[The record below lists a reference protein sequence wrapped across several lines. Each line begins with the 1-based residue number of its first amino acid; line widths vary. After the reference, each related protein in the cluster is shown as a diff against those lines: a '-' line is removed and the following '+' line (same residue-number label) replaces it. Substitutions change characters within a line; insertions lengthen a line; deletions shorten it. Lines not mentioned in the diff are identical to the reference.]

1 MILEPE
7 RAAVLLAERLS
18 RPPAGRAVP
27 PAGADDPAPPDA
39 AGFPVAHRDGSEWL
53 ALRTLEELGIHCEA
67 NGALQDLKG
76 FLIASSR
83 GAEIVVSDRL
93 TAEER
98 LVVYASLLAHAVLE
112 EAPEKPDGL
121 LSLLRLP
128 AHTLL
133 DEAREDSGAF
143 FSHLEYVEGRE
154 PSLRSSAERRAEGA
168 AAALAQAI
176 LRGRLDAI
184 PRYAYRRRRDRSAS
198 DGLRP
203 AMGRMWLE
211 LSHRTSLALFW
222 LSPGYRRLRSRPEI
236 SQLVRALESLTRAVS
251 SRRPRGPA
259 GGTRRRP
266 PGAL

>member
-7 RAAVLLAERLS
+7 RAAELLAERLA
-18 RPPAGRAVP
+18 RPQTGRAL
-27 PAGADDPAPPDA
+27 PPDA
-39 AGFPVAHRDGSEWL
+39 AGRPAAPRDGGEWL
-53 ALRTLEELGIHCEA
+53 AQRTLEELGIHCEA

-93 TAEER
+93 SPEER
-98 LVVYASLLAHAVLE
+98 LVVYAHLLAHAVLE
-112 EAPEKPDGL
+112 EAPEKPNGL

-133 DEAREDSGAF
+133 DEARRESGAF
-143 FSHLEYVEGRE
+143 FSRLEYVEGRE
-154 PSLRSSAERRAEGA
+154 PGQRSSAERRAEGA

-184 PRYAYRRRRDRSAS
+184 PRYAYRRRHQEPPPGG
-198 DGLRP
+198 GLRP
-203 AMGRMWLE
+203 ALGRMWLE

-222 LSPGYRRLRSRPEI
+222 LSPRYRRLRSRPEI
-236 SQLVRALESLTRAVS
+236 TQLVQTLESLTRAAYS
-251 SRRPRGPA
+251 C
-259 GGTRRRP
+259 
-266 PGAL
+266 